1 MKKRADSADISVLFF
16 LIAVLIWEKFPNNPV
31 FFSDCLSNIYTQ
43 PSIQKGVK
51 NENHMICYLVL
62 LFQIIYDALVNEIG
76 ILQ

>member
-1 MKKRADSADISVLFF
+1 MTGTTPVNNSFVGKFDEKLRNYIKKKLTEITH
-16 LIAVLIWEKFPNNPV
+16 
-31 FFSDCLSNIYTQ
+31 TQ

-62 LFQIIYDALVNEIG
+62 LFQIIYDVLVTKIG